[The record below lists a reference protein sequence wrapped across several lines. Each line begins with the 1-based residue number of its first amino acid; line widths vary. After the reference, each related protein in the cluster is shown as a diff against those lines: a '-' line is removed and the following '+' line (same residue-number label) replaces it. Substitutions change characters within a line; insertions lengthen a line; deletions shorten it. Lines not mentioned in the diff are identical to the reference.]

1 MFGDTPQD
9 INSKS
14 MTISNDPADSSPFPL
29 HTPPPPPPDPLR
41 LNENQASSAD
51 LQEEVKESTNK
62 HRQDPELAAIWETL
76 VRIEPNAKFLFNK
89 KKTWQG
95 NCKEAT

>member
-1 MFGDTPQD
+1 
-9 INSKS
+9 

-29 HTPPPPPPDPLR
+29 HTPPPPPPTLPDPLR

-62 HRQDPELAAIWETL
+62 HRQDPEPAAIWETFR

-95 NCKEAT
+95 NYKEAT